1 MGIENNYLFFFLIL
15 ISKTWDILVHGM
27 CLHSGLGAAM
37 FKNQNLGLEII
48 PKRYLGLSP
57 GFGDCKHPVFHLF
70 FTA

>member
-1 MGIENNYLFFFLIL
+1 
-15 ISKTWDILVHGM
+15 
-27 CLHSGLGAAM
+27 M

-57 GFGDCKHPVFHLF
+57 GFGDCKHPVFQRF